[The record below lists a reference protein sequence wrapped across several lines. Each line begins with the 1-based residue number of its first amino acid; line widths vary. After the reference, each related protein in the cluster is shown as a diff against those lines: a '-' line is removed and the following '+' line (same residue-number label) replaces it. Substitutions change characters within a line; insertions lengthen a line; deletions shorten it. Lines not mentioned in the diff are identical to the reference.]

1 MTTMKMISTKKIIQG
16 MALLVLVSACDM
28 DLEPY
33 NSKSDE
39 AALATPADLQI
50 ATYGTY
56 AGLVY
61 DEYVHMHHQLGEFG
75 GDNVA
80 LSGTSGSHWYNVY
93 NYTHFPAMTTT
104 TLFWS
109 QAYKTIF
116 SANQIIERIED
127 GESSTMDQLKG
138 ENLFVRAMVH
148 FDLVRF
154 FGRPYSQGQGN
165 NPGVVIRRSIQD
177 DEMPFRSTVKE
188 VYDFIISD
196 LEKAAVLMTE
206 EKNASYASKYAAY
219 AFLSRIYLYMEQN
232 EKAIEYANL
241 VINSGRYELMPIESY
256 KKYFTIVPDAN
267 TETIF
272 AIRHTVI
279 DNKNK
284 GSIGSQYYT
293 DGTSGWGQMY
303 ASMNFMKLLNT
314 YPEDARHS
322 FIEIQ
327 MAANGV
333 DTLKRGNVPQF
344 FVNKHVKQ
352 EGVINLS
359 SPVMVRL
366 AEMYLNRAEAYAKL
380 GGSGNEQLAIED
392 VNLIRRRA
400 GLSGAALYT
409 VGDLKWHESVLD
421 VVLEERRLEL
431 AFEAHRPLDLYRN
444 NRPLVRAYLGYHSA
458 DRYNQ
463 TIPPTSQ
470 RIILFIPE
478 REIIVNPNLEQNP

>member
-1 MTTMKMISTKKIIQG
+1 MQAIV
-16 MALLVLVSACDM
+16 LLLLNSACDM

-33 NSKSDE
+33 DSKSDE
-39 AALATPADLQI
+39 TALATSADLQI

-93 NYTHFPAMTTT
+93 NYAHFPAMTTT

-116 SANQIIERIED
+116 SANQIIDRIND
-127 GESSTMDQLKG
+127 GESATLDQLKG
-138 ENLFVRAMVH
+138 ENLFLRAMVH

-154 FGRPYSQGQGN
+154 FGRPYSQEQGN
-165 NPGVVIRRSIQD
+165 NPGVVIRRSTQD
-177 DEMPFRSTVKE
+177 ELLPFRSTVKE
-188 VYDFIISD
+188 VYEFVIAD
-196 LEKAAVLMTE
+196 LEKAAALMTE
-206 EKNASYASKYAAY
+206 EKTASYATREAAH
-219 AFLSRIYLYMEQN
+219 ALLSRVYLYMEEN
-232 EKAIEYANL
+232 EKAIEYADL
-241 VINSGRYELMPIESY
+241 VINSGRYQLLPTSSY
-256 KKYFTIVPDAN
+256 KTYFTIIPDAN
-267 TETIF
+267 SESIF
-272 AIRHTVI
+272 AIRHTLV

-303 ASMNFMKLLNT
+303 ASLDFMRLLNK

-327 MAANGV
+327 KASNGI
-333 DTLKRGNVPQF
+333 DTLKRGNVPQL

-359 SPVMVRL
+359 SPVMLRL

-380 GGSGNEQLAIED
+380 GGSENEQRAIDD
-392 VNLIRRRA
+392 VNLIRERA
-400 GLSGAALYT
+400 GLSGDALYT
-409 VGDLKWHESVLD
+409 VDDLKWHDNVLN

-444 NRPLVRAYLGYHSA
+444 NRPLVRAYLGYHSP
-458 DRYNQ
+458 DRFNQ
-463 TIPPTSQ
+463 TILPTSE

>member
-1 MTTMKMISTKKIIQG
+1 MKIIFTKKLVQ
-16 MALLVLVSACDM
+16 AVAVLTLLSACDM
-28 DLEPY
+28 NKEPY
-33 NSKSDE
+33 DSKSAA
-39 AALATPADLQI
+39 AALATPEDLQI

-127 GESSTMDQLKG
+127 GESAALDQLKG
-138 ENLFVRAMVH
+138 ENLFLRAMVH
-148 FDLVRF
+148 FDLVKF
-154 FGRPYSQGQGN
+154 FGRPYTQGQGN
-165 NPGVVIRRSIQD
+165 NPGVVIRENTRDAIL
-177 DEMPFRSTVKE
+177 PFRSTVKE
-188 VYDFIISD
+188 VYDFVIAD

-206 EKNASYASKYAAY
+206 NKTASYATKHAAY
-219 AFLSRIYLYMEQN
+219 ALLSRIYLYMDEN

-241 VINSGRYELMPIESY
+241 VINSGHYVLTPTNSY
-256 KKYFTIVPDAN
+256 KTYFTVIPDAN

-272 AIRHTVI
+272 AIRHTLV

-303 ASMNFMKLLNT
+303 ASLDFMNLINK

-327 MAANGV
+327 MASNGV

-359 SPVMVRL
+359 SPVMLRL
-366 AEMYLNRAEAYAKL
+366 AEMYLNRAEAYVKL
-380 GGSGNEQLAIED
+380 GGGENEQRAIDD
-392 VNLIRRRA
+392 VNLIRQRA

-409 VGDLKWHESVLD
+409 LGDLKWHESVLD

-431 AFEAHRPLDLYRN
+431 AFESHRPLDLYRN

-463 TIPPTSQ
+463 TILPTSD